1 MYIFGWT
8 ELHHHCDDTNSHQS
22 WSINYIKIDAQS
34 FDEWPPELPCRE
46 AGWYLFS
53 HQPRLPTEQWAS
65 QAIVFFLILQPPLS
79 LVCGTHRPCWFTT
92 AIQITRWKNQGVERE
107 FEADG
112 GILQNYSGNWKTG
125 EGGGKRALEEAGRYS
140 TNPPCA
146 HHMFTIYS
154 PLTHQH
160 HPYVRKVFH

>member
-1 MYIFGWT
+1 MATRVALQRSWLISFLTSTKAPYRAMSIPS
-8 ELHHHCDDTNSHQS
+8 HCFLTN
-22 WSINYIKIDAQS
+22 
-34 FDEWPPELPCRE
+34 FTTPL
-46 AGWYLFS
+46 
-53 HQPRLPTEQWAS
+53 
-65 QAIVFFLILQPPLS
+65 LS

-112 GILQNYSGNWKTG
+112 GILKNYSGNWKSG